1 MLSEFSLRIN
11 NLITIVHC
19 LLSFSFCCCQRTLQI
34 SSGHDIVK
42 ITESNRIGSDKLDA
56 MCGTVERFIVSV
68 FQFHPQSTQEISLSS
83 DYLKITSS
91 MVEIEADT

>member
-1 MLSEFSLRIN
+1 MLCEFSLRNN
-11 NLITIVHC
+11 NLITTIHC

-34 SSGHDIVK
+34 SSGHDIVE
-42 ITESNRIGSDKLDA
+42 IRESNRIGSDKLDA
-56 MCGTVERFIVSV
+56 MSGTVERFILSV

-83 DYLKITSS
+83 DSLKIPSS